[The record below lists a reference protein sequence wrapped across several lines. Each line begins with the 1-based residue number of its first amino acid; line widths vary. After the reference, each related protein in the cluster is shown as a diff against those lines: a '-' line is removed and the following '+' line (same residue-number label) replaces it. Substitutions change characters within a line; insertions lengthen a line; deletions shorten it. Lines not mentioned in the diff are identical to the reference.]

1 MNVRGMVKKI
11 LNKGRRIKTS
21 AITGSAK
28 NLSDDQIR
36 MINDSS
42 HFSLPGRLNQR
53 KKTRIEVKF
62 KYFNATS
69 TK

>member
-1 MNVRGMVKKI
+1 VKDVV
-11 LNKGRRIKTS
+11 NKGRKIKTS

-42 HFSLPGRLNQR
+42 HFSLPGRLDLR
-53 KKTRIEVKF
+53 KKTRIEV
-62 KYFNATS
+62 NLVL
-69 TK
+69 